1 MNCRYFYPLI
11 KVADGMTQEIQQ
23 EAKQNHSPDRLGT
36 MKIGKLLLEFS
47 IPAIISMIFNSL
59 YNVVDTAFLGHAVG
73 DVGLAVTTL
82 ALPVMTILMGFS
94 MLAGQGGNALTAIQ
108 LGEGRQDQA
117 EKTLGNSATLLIGMA
132 VLVALAAWVLIDPI
146 LVAVGTPTDLHMPTK
161 AFVQIICFGFI
172 FQSLGMGLNNFLRT
186 AGKPRLALYTMILGT
201 VMCIVL
207 NYFFVMLFGWGVEGS
222 AFATILGQGCG
233 MVPVLWYF
241 VFNKKAA
248 FKLKLT
254 NMIPDLRLMG
264 RILSLGLASFVMQVA
279 ATAVT
284 IVLNQLLNFYG
295 AMDPLG
301 AEGALAAIG
310 AANKAIMF
318 AIMPVIGLIM
328 GSQPIIGYNYGAK
341 NWQRVLDTLKLAS
354 IWATGLM
361 VFFWVL
367 VHVIPGPIIGIF
379 GISGDLEAFAIEVL
393 KLDTLVLPV
402 VGFQIVGSSYFQSS
416 GQPLKSAVLEMSR
429 QVIYLI
435 PLYFIF
441 PLVLPGLFGVTELIS
456 VVLAVPTADFLA
468 FVTTVFFVAREV
480 KKIRRLRDA

>member
-1 MNCRYFYPLI
+1 M
-11 KVADGMTQEIQQ
+11 AQEIQQ
-23 EAKQNHSPDRLGT
+23 EVKRDQSPDRLGT
-36 MKIGKLLLEFS
+36 MKVGKLLLEFS

-73 DVGLAVTTL
+73 DMGPAVTTL

-108 LGEGRQDQA
+108 LGEGRRDQA
-117 EKTLGNSATLLIGMA
+117 EKTLGNSATLLIGIA
-132 VLVALAAWVLIDPI
+132 IIVGLAAFLYIDGILWV
-146 LVAVGTPTDLHMPTK
+146 VGTPAELYAPTK

-186 AGKPRLALYTMILGT
+186 AGKPRLALYTMVLGT
-201 VMCIVL
+201 TMCIAL
-207 NYFFVMLFGWGVEGS
+207 NYLFVMVFQWGVEGS
-222 AFATILGQGCG
+222 AFATILGQACG

-241 VFNKKAA
+241 VFNKNAA
-248 FKLKLT
+248 FKLRPA
-254 NMIPDLRLMG
+254 NMQPDLRLMG

-284 IVLNQLLNFYG
+284 VVLNQLLNFYG
-295 AMDPLG
+295 SMDPLG
-301 AEGALAAIG
+301 AEGAFAAIG

-361 VFFWVL
+361 IFFWVL

-416 GQPLKSAVLEMSR
+416 GQPLKSAILEMSR

-435 PLYFIF
+435 PLYFVF
-441 PLVLPGLFGVTELIS
+441 PLILPNLLGVSQLIS
-456 VVLAVPTADFLA
+456 IVLAVPTADFLA

-480 KKIRRLRDA
+480 KKIRRLRDAQVPVSADQA

>member
-1 MNCRYFYPLI
+1 MSDATSMKEN
-11 KVADGMTQEIQQ
+11 K
-23 EAKQNHSPDRLGT
+23 KQSPDRLGT

-73 DVGLAVTTL
+73 DVGIAVTTL

-108 LGEGRQDQA
+108 LGEGRRDLA
-117 EKTLGNSATLLIGMA
+117 EKTLGNSATLLIVIA
-132 VLVALAAWVLIDPI
+132 VVVALSAVFAIDPI
-146 LVAVGTPTDLHMPTK
+146 LALVGTDAELYAPTK

-186 AGKPRLALYTMILGT
+186 AGKPNLALYTMVFGT
-201 VMCIVL
+201 TMCIVL
-207 NYFFVMLFGWGVEGS
+207 NFFFVMLFGWGVEGS
-222 AFATILGQGCG
+222 AVATILGQACG

-241 VFNKKAA
+241 MLNKNAA
-248 FKLKLT
+248 FRLRRSC
-254 NMIPDLRLMG
+254 MVPDIRLCG
-264 RILSLGLASFVMQVA
+264 KILSLGLASFVMQVA

-284 IVLNQLLNFYG
+284 VVLNQLLAKYG

-301 AEGALAAIG
+301 TKGALAAIG
-310 AANKAIMF
+310 TANKAIMF

-341 NWQRVLDTLKLAS
+341 QWQRVLDTVKWAS
-354 IWATGLM
+354 VWATGLM
-361 VFFWVL
+361 IFFWVL

-379 GISGDLEAFAIEVL
+379 GVSGDLEEFAITVL
-393 KLDTLVLPV
+393 KLDTLVLPI

-416 GQPLKSAVLEMSR
+416 GQPFKSAILEMTR

-435 PLYFIF
+435 PLYLIF
-441 PLVLPGLFGVTELIS
+441 PMVLPALGIS
-456 VVLAVPTADFLA
+456 PLVAIVLAVPTADLLSC
-468 FVTTVFFVAREV
+468 VTTAFFVAVEV
-480 KKIRRLRDA
+480 KKLRRLRDAKAVEPAVA

>member
-1 MNCRYFYPLI
+1 MS
-11 KVADGMTQEIQQ
+11 QEVPQDTNKD
-23 EAKQNHSPDRLGT
+23 ESPDRLGT

-73 DVGLAVTTL
+73 DTGLAVTTL

-108 LGEGRQDQA
+108 LGEGRRAQA
-117 EKTLGNSATLLIGMA
+117 EKTLGNSASLLIMIA
-132 VLVALAAWVLIDPI
+132 VLVAVSAWLFIDPI
-146 LVAVGTPTDLHMPTK
+146 LAAIGTPLDLFPPTK

-186 AGKPRLALYTMILGT
+186 AGKPRLALYTMVLGT
-201 VMCIVL
+201 TMCIVL
-207 NYFFVMLFGWGVEGS
+207 NYLFVMVFSWGVEGS

-241 VFNKKAA
+241 MFNKNAA
-248 FKLKLT
+248 FKLKPS
-254 NMIPDLRLMG
+254 NMIPDFRLMG
-264 RILSLGLASFVMQVA
+264 KILSLGLASFVMQVA

-284 IVLNQLLNFYG
+284 VVLNQLLKHYG

-341 NWQRVLDTLKLAS
+341 KWQRVLDTLKLAS
-354 IWATGLM
+354 IWATALM
-361 VFFWVL
+361 IFFWVL
-367 VHVIPGPIIGIF
+367 VHLIPGPIIGIF
-379 GISGDLEAFAIEVL
+379 GISGDLEAFAIEIL

-416 GQPLKSAVLEMSR
+416 GQPFKSAILEMSR
-429 QVIYLI
+429 QVIFLI

-441 PLVLPGLFGVTELIS
+441 PMVVPNLIGVTELIAI
-456 VVLAVPTADFLA
+456 VLAVPTSDFLA
-468 FVTTVFFVAREV
+468 FATTVFFVAREV
-480 KKIRRLRDA
+480 KKIRKLRDTQKEPLS